1 MMNVRAEP
9 MLIEVAPIQQRE
21 PKMATV
27 ASTHPAQARTR
38 EGTITHIADRVSYWL
53 ISAGIYLTFGLL
65 FYYSAKE
72 KLIDNGGTMPAGL
85 AKSFHGT
92 FVASFPGT
100 NTSWVLIGLLEAL
113 VFVVIAASV
122 LTGEF
127 LPTRRKPILLSGL
140 ALSMFTFALIA
151 WAENI
156 TAGFATVA
164 ELFQYLAG
172 TAVLI
177 VLVLL
182 MPPYRKTQWL
192 SGLLGHEQE

>member
-1 MMNVRAEP
+1 
-9 MLIEVAPIQQRE
+9 
-21 PKMATV
+21 MATV
-27 ASTHPAQARTR
+27 ASTHPAQHSTQAGTR
-38 EGTITHIADRVSYWL
+38 EGTITHIADRASYWL

-65 FYYSAKE
+65 FFYSAKE

-92 FVASFPGT
+92 FITSFPGT
-100 NTSWVLIGLLEAL
+100 NTSWLLIGLLEAL

-127 LPTRRKPILLSGL
+127 LPSRRKPILLTGL
-140 ALSMFTFALIA
+140 ALSMLTFALIA

-156 TAGFATVA
+156 TAQFATVA
-164 ELFQYLAG
+164 ELFQYLVG

-192 SGLLGHEQE
+192 SGLLNREQEQS